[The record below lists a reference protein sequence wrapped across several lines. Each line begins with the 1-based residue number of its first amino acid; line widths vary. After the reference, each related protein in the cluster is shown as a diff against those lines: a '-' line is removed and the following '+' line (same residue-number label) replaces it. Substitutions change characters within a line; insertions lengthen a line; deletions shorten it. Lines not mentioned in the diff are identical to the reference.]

1 MRIGILEDEAGDRQ
15 ALSRLVVRWADERG
29 VAVREEEYAE
39 AGPFLAA
46 CERMPFDVALL
57 DCYIE
62 TNKLD
67 VEAVGLSGIDVAR
80 TLRARGH
87 QTTIVFTTSS
97 RDYAVEGYEVQ
108 ALGYLLKPI
117 TYAKLSALLDRV
129 AGQDAQG
136 SSSDLQ
142 PISLKTADG
151 PVLVSPALIV
161 WCRSRGHYMEIH
173 LARGHVVRVRMTFT
187 DLANL
192 LEGDG
197 RFYSPARGY
206 LVNLDE
212 VSNVDGLDFSLR
224 HGGHVPISQGKLSEA
239 RSAWASRVFARMRA

>member
-108 ALGYLLKPI
+108 ALGYLLKP
-117 TYAKLSALLDRV
+117 R
-129 AGQDAQG
+129 
-136 SSSDLQ
+136 
-142 PISLKTADG
+142 
-151 PVLVSPALIV
+151 
-161 WCRSRGHYMEIH
+161 
-173 LARGHVVRVRMTFT
+173 
-187 DLANL
+187 
-192 LEGDG
+192 
-197 RFYSPARGY
+197 
-206 LVNLDE
+206 
-212 VSNVDGLDFSLR
+212 
-224 HGGHVPISQGKLSEA
+224 
-239 RSAWASRVFARMRA
+239 